1 MEERRAKAR
10 ALRQERR
17 RKPDKPDDFVT
28 YEDSGSDE
36 EEQQEVL
43 NTSFNLC
50 DYLRS
55 RENDLREVNAA
66 LFNEYLIWFI
76 VFYFCLLATYCKF

>member
-1 MEERRAKAR
+1 MVKTVRHSVVGTHPSCHVPARLEERRAKAR

-28 YEDSGSDE
+28 YDDSGSDE
-36 EEQQEVL
+36 ETPQQQEEVL

-55 RENDLREVNAA
+55 RETGLKEV
-66 LFNEYLIWFI
+66 
-76 VFYFCLLATYCKF
+76 